1 MRVAVDIFLMFLLS
15 SISNCVLCM
24 QMELGPS
31 VDCRT
36 EADIFNAL
44 GLAYVPPHMRFFG
57 PNFE

>member
-1 MRVAVDIFLMFLLS
+1 MLTLHAQV
-15 SISNCVLCM
+15 
-24 QMELGPS
+24 ELGPS
-31 VDCRT
+31 VECAT